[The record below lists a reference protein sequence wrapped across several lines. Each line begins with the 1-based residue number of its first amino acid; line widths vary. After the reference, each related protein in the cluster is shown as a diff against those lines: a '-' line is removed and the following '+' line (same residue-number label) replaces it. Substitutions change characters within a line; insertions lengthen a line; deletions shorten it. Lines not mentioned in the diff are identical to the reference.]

1 MSARKRSKAPH
12 PTTGDA
18 ATTIEALNGELAA
31 ARAAREAEQ
40 AAAEEQL
47 RAIQERLHAADQRVQ
62 EVERRLLH
70 QHRQQG
76 HVGLTGL
83 AAVEGVFHFLPTPA
97 GVLRAATACRRWREL
112 ACADSVWRARFERE
126 GLVGKAR
133 AFEVALPL
141 VPVQG
146 GGAEGGGGGN
156 GTTTASERD
165 ELAGVGLAFY
175 AQVFALEVR
184 LYLGYTWY
192 YAACA
197 AERASRAPTYPSHHR
212 SCLPPRT
219 PGVQDEGRGGRVRRR
234 WKHNQ

>member
-1 MSARKRSKAPH
+1 MSADKTKRSKAPH
-12 PTTGDA
+12 PATGDA

-40 AAAEEQL
+40 AQL
-47 RAIQERLHAADQRVQ
+47 RAIQVAAEEERRRAEERLRATLRANQERLHAADLRVQ

-126 GLVGKAR
+126 GLVDKAR

-184 LYLGYTWY
+184 LY

-197 AERASRAPTYPSHHR
+197 AERASVPRTHVSVSTPLVPAAP
-212 SCLPPRT
+212 PPRGT
-219 PGVQDEGRGGRVRRR
+219 R
-234 WKHNQ
+234 